1 MRNSVVATLLA
12 VFVAAIVAVSA
23 RAYETPASHAI
34 LIDHETGTVMYE
46 RKADE
51 LMPPS
56 SMSKLMTAYVVFKA
70 LKEEKLRL
78 TDQLPVSQKAWR
90 LQGSKMFVMVGSRV
104 GVEDLLRGMIVQS
117 GNDACVVLAEGL
129 MGSEERFAEEMNRV
143 ARQIGLT
150 KSVFKNSTGWPDP
163 EHVSTARELAL
174 IAKRII
180 DDFPEYYHYYRELD
194 FTYGK
199 DARGKDIKQ
208 GNRNPLLYK
217 NIGVDGLKTGHT
229 DAAGY
234 GLTFSGMREGR
245 RVIGVLNGLKSM
257 NARSQEA
264 ERLYD
269 FAFTEYVNAR
279 LFAKG
284 EKVDD
289 AQVWLGEKAEIP
301 LIIQEPFTV
310 TLTRKARREMKVRLI
325 YDGPIAAPVRAGQ
338 VVGKVEVSA
347 PGFET
352 VERRVVAGADVE
364 RLGMPQRLFAAF
376 NHLLYGSSAGAS
388 QQAAPK
394 GTRLNRGS

>member
-1 MRNSVVATLLA
+1 MRFSFVSTFGGA
-12 VFVAAIVAVSA
+12 VFALAGFAAA
-23 RAYETPASHAI
+23 AYETTASHAF
-34 LIDHETGTVMYE
+34 LVDHETGAVLYE
-46 RKADE
+46 KNADE

-90 LQGSKMFVMVGSRV
+90 LQGSKMFVMVGTRV
-104 GVEDLLRGMIVQS
+104 GVEDLLRGMIIQS

-129 MGSEERFAEEMNRV
+129 SGSEERFADEMNRV
-143 ARQIGLT
+143 ARQIGLS
-150 KSVFKNSTGWPDP
+150 KSVFRNSTGWPEP
-163 EHVSTARELAL
+163 EHLMTARELATV
-174 IAKRII
+174 ARRIV
-180 DDFPEYYHYYRELD
+180 DDFPEYYHFYSELD

-199 DARGKDIKQ
+199 DAKGKDIKQ

-234 GLTFSGMREGR
+234 GLTFSGTREGR
-245 RVIGVLNGLKSM
+245 RVVGVLNGLKSM
-257 NARSQEA
+257 NVRSQEA
-264 ERLYD
+264 ERLFDYG
-269 FAFTEYVNAR
+269 FAEFTNAK

-289 AQVWLGEKAEIP
+289 AQVWLGEKADVSLVMEQP
-301 LIIQEPFTV
+301 LTV
-310 TLTRKARREMKVRLI
+310 TMTRKARREMKVRLV

-376 NHLLYGSSAGAS
+376 NHLLYGSSAGATA
-388 QQAAPK
+388 QQAPK